1 MALNTCINYSH
12 KRYTFFFFQLSFFEK
27 IIRKSHIKI
36 NHKYVD
42 IYCQDLMILEPL
54 IVVKK
59 KSKGNSR
66 QHMYMDSDST
76 NIAENTDSNRYNFIV
91 PIRKMSQYSF
101 ITSSYSELG

>member
-12 KRYTFFFFQLSFFEK
+12 RGTHFFFQLSFFEK

>member
-12 KRYTFFFFQLSFFEK
+12 RGTHFFFQLSFFEK

-101 ITSSYSELG
+101 ITSSTSELG

>member
-1 MALNTCINYSH
+1 
-12 KRYTFFFFQLSFFEK
+12 
-27 IIRKSHIKI
+27 
-36 NHKYVD
+36 
-42 IYCQDLMILEPL
+42 MILEPL
-54 IVVKK
+54 IVVNK

-101 ITSSYSELG
+101 ITSSTSELG

>member
-1 MALNTCINYSH
+1 MYKLQSQEVHI
-12 KRYTFFFFQLSFFEK
+12 FFFQLSFFEK
-27 IIRKSHIKI
+27 IICKSHIKI

-101 ITSSYSELG
+101 ITSSTSELG

>member
-12 KRYTFFFFQLSFFEK
+12 RGTHFFFQLSFFEK

-42 IYCQDLMILEPL
+42 IYCQDPMILEPL

>member
-1 MALNTCINYSH
+1 MYKLQSQ
-12 KRYTFFFFQLSFFEK
+12 RYTFFFQLSFFEK

>member
-1 MALNTCINYSH
+1 
-12 KRYTFFFFQLSFFEK
+12 
-27 IIRKSHIKI
+27 
-36 NHKYVD
+36 
-42 IYCQDLMILEPL
+42 MILEPL

-59 KSKGNSR
+59 KSKENSR

-101 ITSSYSELG
+101 ITSSTSELG

>member
-12 KRYTFFFFQLSFFEK
+12 RGTHFFFQLSFFEK
-27 IIRKSHIKI
+27 IICKSHIKI

-101 ITSSYSELG
+101 ITSSTSELG